1 MQFLSDKYDTV
12 LGILQATKKQIAEL
26 EVNIK
31 ENVDQIS
38 TLQEADYEKDCT
50 IDAMQQ
56 YLRRDCIEIT
66 GIPILPLDNP
76 KQLVQEL
83 GSLIDVS
90 VSEDQIST
98 AHRLPDTKKVKNR
111 IIVKFVQRDKREEF
125 YKKKKNLVGKKSS
138 LLPSVQ
144 AEMGKS
150 VLSDNK
156 IHINESLTAYR
167 KRLFGR
173 INAFKKQHNHK
184 FLWTANG
191 KILLRETET
200 SRIVSLSTHEEFEDY
215 LDEINN
221 R

>member
-1 MQFLSDKYDTV
+1 
-12 LGILQATKKQIAEL
+12 
-26 EVNIK
+26 
-31 ENVDQIS
+31 
-38 TLQEADYEKDCT
+38 
-50 IDAMQQ
+50 MQQ
-56 YLRRDCIEIT
+56 YLRWDCIEIT
-66 GIPILPLDNP
+66 GITILPLDNP
-76 KQLVQEL
+76 KQLVLEL

-90 VSEDQIST
+90 ISEHQIST
-98 AHRLPDTKKVKNR
+98 ALRLPDIKKVKNR

-125 YKKKKNLVGKKSS
+125 YKKKKNLIGKKSS

-156 IHINESLTAYR
+156 ININELLTTYR

-173 INAFKKQHNHK
+173 INALKHQHNHK

-191 KILLRETET
+191 KILLWETET
-200 SRIVSLSTHEEFEDY
+200 SRIVSFSTHEEFEGY

-221 R
+221 KWVLFFSIYSLYTNSTLYKLQLILDCCNGFLASFAILQP

>member
-1 MQFLSDKYDTV
+1 
-12 LGILQATKKQIAEL
+12 
-26 EVNIK
+26 
-31 ENVDQIS
+31 
-38 TLQEADYEKDCT
+38 
-50 IDAMQQ
+50 MQQ

-66 GIPILPLDNP
+66 VIPILPLDNP
-76 KQLVQEL
+76 KQLVLEL
-83 GSLIDVS
+83 GSLTDVG

-98 AHRLPDTKKVKNR
+98 AHKLPDTQKVKNR

-125 YKKKKNLVGKKSS
+125 YKKKKNLIGKKSS

-144 AEMGKS
+144 AEMSKS
-150 VLSDNK
+150 VFSDNK

-167 KRLFGR
+167 KRLFGK
-173 INAFKKQHNHK
+173 INTFKQQHNHK

-200 SRIVSLSTHEEFEDY
+200 SRVVSFSTHEEFEDY
-215 LDEINN
+215 LNEINT